1 MAIAP
6 KKPIPL
12 PKSEQ
17 QQVQDL
23 EKLLRRGVPAL
34 ISPEGERIELP
45 GTVVEVLRT
54 AVEFMSH
61 GQAVTLIPDNQAV
74 TTQRAAD
81 ILGMSRPFFIK
92 QLESGLMAHHRV
104 GNQRRVYLRDVLEFA
119 RKRARSVWLRWTSWH
134 AMRSKPACTSG
145 MYSPKAARTSEER
158 SSPQSWMPPSWFQCR
173 WLTRSLGL
181 LLAHVFFAEMEPSFL
196 DRARTQW
203 ARKAKP

>member
-1 MAIAP
+1 MAITP

-34 ISPEGERIELP
+34 ISPAGERIELP

-61 GQAVTLIPDNQAV
+61 GQTVTLIPDNQAI

-92 QLESGLMAHHRV
+92 QLESV
-104 GNQRRVYLRDVLEFA
+104 
-119 RKRARSVWLRWTSWH
+119 
-134 AMRSKPACTSG
+134 
-145 MYSPKAARTSEER
+145 
-158 SSPQSWMPPSWFQCR
+158 
-173 WLTRSLGL
+173 
-181 LLAHVFFAEMEPSFL
+181 
-196 DRARTQW
+196 
-203 ARKAKP
+203 

>member
-6 KKPIPL
+6 KKTIPL

-34 ISPEGERIELP
+34 ISPAGERIELP

-61 GQAVTLIPDNQAV
+61 GQAVTLIPDNQAI

-104 GNQRRVYLRDVLEFA
+104 GNQRRVYLSDVLEFA
-119 RKRARSVWLRWTSWH
+119 KKRDRERL
-134 AMRSKPACTSG
+134 
-145 MYSPKAARTSEER
+145 AA
-158 SSPQSWMPPSWFQCR
+158 
-173 WLTRSLGL
+173 LD
-181 LLAHVFFAEMEPSFL
+181 LLARDAFEAGLYERNIFPKGGMDE
-196 DRARTQW
+196 
-203 ARKAKP
+203 